1 MIIPFLYDGN
11 AMWAWLAA
19 GAVLL
24 VMEIVLPG
32 AFLLWLG
39 VAAVL
44 TGLVLPVLDFGFGF
58 QLGLFA
64 VLSIALGIFAR
75 VVLRYGV
82 SVSDRGILNKA
93 ANRFLG
99 QIVLV
104 VEPIVNGRG
113 KVKVGDTLW
122 NAEGP
127 DAAEGARVKVTGAS
141 GTVLRVERT

>member
-1 MIIPFLYDGN
+1 
-11 AMWAWLAA
+11 
-19 GAVLL
+19 
-24 VMEIVLPG
+24 MEIVLPG

-44 TGLVLPVLDFGFGF
+44 TGLVLPILDFGLGF
-58 QLGLFA
+58 QFGLFA
-64 VLSIALGIFAR
+64 VLSIGLGIFAR

-127 DAAEGARVKVTGAS
+127 DTAEGARVKVTGAS